1 VFNENKYNY
10 LLVIIVS
17 AMGENL
23 PLLTMVKSREIDE
36 IPGGLSDDSFI
47 LLDTLNS
54 LCSFYSVDDFINFIF
69 SDKFKDLVNYPTPWI
84 VFEIGM
90 YLDHQ
95 KNMQLIASKNKILLV
110 DNVGCG
116 WNNGT
121 FESDIEQDISR
132 EMKSWCEL
140 VFNPNSRFE

>member
-1 VFNENKYNY
+1 MKNKYDY
-10 LLVIIVS
+10 LLAVIVS
-17 AMGENL
+17 TMGESL
-23 PLLTMVKSREIDE
+23 PLLTMVKSREIDDVPE
-36 IPGGLSDDSFI
+36 DLSNDSFD
-47 LLDTLNS
+47 LLNTLNS
-54 LCSFYSVDDFINFIF
+54 LCAFYSVDDFINFIF
-69 SDKFKDLVNYPTPWI
+69 SDKFKNLVSNPTPWI

-90 YLDHQ
+90 YLDHK
-95 KNMQLIASKNKILLV
+95 KNMQLIASKNKIILV

-121 FESDIEQDISR
+121 FESNDEQDISR

>member
-1 VFNENKYNY
+1 MFNENKYNY

-36 IPGGLSDDSFI
+36 IPGGLSDDSFS

-69 SDKFKDLVNYPTPWI
+69 SDKLFFP
-84 VFEIGM
+84 F
-90 YLDHQ
+90 
-95 KNMQLIASKNKILLV
+95 
-110 DNVGCG
+110 
-116 WNNGT
+116 
-121 FESDIEQDISR
+121 
-132 EMKSWCEL
+132 
-140 VFNPNSRFE
+140 

>member
-1 VFNENKYNY
+1 MKNKYDY
-10 LLVIIVS
+10 LLAVIVS
-17 AMGENL
+17 TMGESL
-23 PLLTMVKSREIDE
+23 PLLTMVKSREIDDVPE
-36 IPGGLSDDSFI
+36 DLSNDSSD
-47 LLDTLNS
+47 LLNTLNS
-54 LCSFYSVDDFINFIF
+54 LCAFYSVDDFINFIF
-69 SDKFKDLVNYPTPWI
+69 SDKFKNLVSNPTPWI

-95 KNMQLIASKNKILLV
+95 KNMQLIASKNKIILV

-121 FESDIEQDISR
+121 FESNDEQDISR

>member
-1 VFNENKYNY
+1 MKNKYNY
-10 LLVIIVS
+10 LLGIIVS
-17 AMGENL
+17 AMGESL

-36 IPGGLSDDSFI
+36 APSGLSDDSFS
-47 LLDTLNS
+47 LLNTLNS

-69 SDKFKDLVNYPTPWI
+69 SDKFKDLVNYPNPWV

-116 WNNGT
+116 WNNGA
-121 FESDIEQDISR
+121 FESNDEQDISR